1 MNSVMEMVCLVCNN
15 VRKNSKQGISF
26 QTLLTNIRK
35 EFRNQGFDIKIKSLR
50 DSKLEQDEFCVKAY
64 YDPIADHQREVAIE
78 IYIHHNFTK
87 DLLWGNQLHATSL
100 LTQVFDATVH
110 EFKHQRQSRKRSFEV
125 FQHTNTYLDD
135 PDEID
140 AYAVSIAIELCRSL
154 GKYRALRYMPKFM
167 SLSRIK
173 FNDQYVSPNL
183 HAYVEQ
189 FGNISNPIIKR
200 LAKKVYVRLHK
211 VDTDCIFV

>member
-1 MNSVMEMVCLVCNN
+1 MEMVCLVCNN
-15 VRKNSKQGISF
+15 IRKNSKPDISF
-26 QTLLTNIRK
+26 QSLLTNIRK

-87 DLLWGNQLHATSL
+87 DLLWGNQLHVTSL
-100 LTQVFDATVH
+100 LEQVFDATVH
-110 EFKHQRQSRKRSFEV
+110 EYKHQRQSRKRSYEV
-125 FQHTNTYLDD
+125 FNYSNTYLDD

-154 GKYRALRYMPKFM
+154 GKYRALRFIPKFM
-167 SLSRIK
+167 LLSKLK
-173 FNDQYVSPNL
+173 FNNQYVSPIL
-183 HAYVEQ
+183 QAYVSQ
-189 FGNISNPIIKR
+189 FGDTNNPIIKR
-200 LAKKVYVRLHK
+200 LAKKIYVRLHK
-211 VDTDCIFV
+211 VDTDYIFM